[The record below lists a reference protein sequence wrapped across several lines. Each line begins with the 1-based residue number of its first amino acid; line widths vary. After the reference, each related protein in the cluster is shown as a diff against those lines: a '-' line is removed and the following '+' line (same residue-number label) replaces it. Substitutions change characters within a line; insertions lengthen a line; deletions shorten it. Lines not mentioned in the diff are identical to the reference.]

1 MSLLF
6 LPQVVKRKDS
16 FVGPQLLP
24 RTVKEKLCK
33 RGSAGVTGL
42 GISKRGV
49 RAWWCVW
56 AQWDHRGLKGSEK
69 KWRQGQSRESM
80 QTLCWL

>member
-24 RTVKEKLCK
+24 RTVKEKLTRINFLSYLNFPK
-33 RGSAGVTGL
+33 RIHIYSPGPAL
-42 GISKRGV
+42 IAKI
-49 RAWWCVW
+49 CI
-56 AQWDHRGLKGSEK
+56 
-69 KWRQGQSRESM
+69 
-80 QTLCWL
+80 